1 MTIFTGV
8 EGSRI
13 LRQKPVPCLLYAV
26 KAYRCRDTEDSF
38 LNISTAFPRISG
50 KPNFCVATTRTAAQH
65 TLLRAQDRHAL
76 PAAFAKDA
84 GIDTP

>member
-13 LRQKPVPCLLYAV
+13 LGQKRVPCMLYAV
-26 KAYRCRDTEDSF
+26 KAYSCRDTEYSF
-38 LNISTAFPRISG
+38 LNIRTAFPRISG
-50 KPNFCVATTRTAAQH
+50 KPKFCVITTRTAAQH
-65 TLLRAQDRHAL
+65 TLLWGQDRHTL
-76 PAAFAKDA
+76 PAALAKDA

>member
-13 LRQKPVPCLLYAV
+13 LGQKPLPCMLYAT
-26 KAYRCRDTEDSF
+26 KAYNCCDTEYSF
-38 LNISTAFPRISG
+38 LNIRTTVPRISG
-50 KPNFCVATTRTAAQH
+50 KPSFCVVTTRTAAQH
-65 TLLRAQDRHAL
+65 TLFSAQDRRAQ
-76 PAAFAKDA
+76 PAVVAKNA